1 MEAGACARV
10 AARWTC
16 VHDRYFTGQSRGPQ
30 PREGLASTQTRR
42 PSGGYSLPGRLQLRR
57 STGNRPVRSGDS
69 HVMSGTHRDFP
80 GVIQRREQASESN
93 GRCMLLQSAKPASMG
108 RFWKAVALITLC
120 REGPFWPEGLHRA
133 RDLWGGAMR
142 PPSLLQHTRLRG
154 SLLTE
159 CGTLLRQS
167 SAQAH
172 TGRGSGVHLGRSSVG
187 RSAASGTPAM
197 AASLGFGFKVR
208 LTPS

>member
-1 MEAGACARV
+1 MRRYYYNDYKGSPICALLSPHRRLSGSEWPARWRLLISEPLQVGRSPYGESCVEAGACARV

-30 PREGLASTQTRR
+30 PREGLASAQTRR

-69 HVMSGTHRDFP
+69 RVMSGTHRDFP

-108 RFWKAVALITLC
+108 RCYAPAITTAA
-120 REGPFWPEGLHRA
+120 H
-133 RDLWGGAMR
+133 
-142 PPSLLQHTRLRG
+142 STQRLP
-154 SLLTE
+154 
-159 CGTLLRQS
+159 
-167 SAQAH
+167 AH
-172 TGRGSGVHLGRSSVG
+172 
-187 RSAASGTPAM
+187 
-197 AASLGFGFKVR
+197 
-208 LTPS
+208 